1 MKKTVLKALKDP
13 AAPKRPLSPYLVFA
27 GEERKKVV
35 AEMGNMAVG
44 DMGKEM
50 GRRWGLLDQQSKEEY
65 VAAYQKDK
73 ARYEEEMKNYQPS
86 QEFLQMKAKRM
97 KKEAAKTTE
106 TGMEDYFS
114 FLLSS
119 WRKVSVENP
128 NLGGKEVQEM
138 IWLQWTRGEKGNKK
152 VKKIKKAVDPAAPK
166 KPLAA
171 FFLFQKKM
179 RKGGLV
185 ITGKAMA
192 DMWNN
197 MDVEGKQVYKEEE
210 EELRKVYT
218 EEVNKLKSKKGG
230 EGEGD
235 A

>member
-1 MKKTVLKALKDP
+1 M
-13 AAPKRPLSPYLVFA
+13 FA

-35 AEMGNMAVG
+35 AEMGKMAVG
-44 DMGKEM
+44 DVGKEM
-50 GRRWGLLDQQSKEEY
+50 GRRWGLLDQHLKEEY

-86 QEFLQMKAKRM
+86 QQFLEMKAKRLE
-97 KKEAAKTTE
+97 KEAAKAKD
-106 TGMEDYFS
+106 TGMENYFT

-119 WRKVSVENP
+119 WKKVSEENST
-128 NLGGKEVQEM
+128 LSAKQVQEM

-197 MDVEGKQVYKEEE
+197 MDVDGKQVYKEEE
-210 EELRKVYT
+210 VELKKVYM
-218 EEVNKLKSKKGG
+218 EEINELKKNKEGG
-230 EGEGD
+230 DGD